1 MTLFDR
7 IKKTSK
13 ERGFALT
20 EVARRAGIG
29 EKSIYAW
36 KPSKRY
42 PEGITPRHETLEKVA
57 EVLGVTVDY
66 LLGTDNTPEWA
77 TQKDVTDLEQY
88 LEDDA
93 AQNSLN
99 FGGDALTEE
108 ENEKLRIAIT
118 QIFWEKLKDHK
129 RQQGK

>member
-1 MTLFDR
+1 MTTFDR
-7 IKKTSK
+7 IKTMAKK
-13 ERGFALT
+13 RGLSLGDTAIK
-20 EVARRAGIG
+20 AGLG
-29 EKSIYAW
+29 EKSIYKW
-36 KPSKRY
+36 KYNVPSADK
-42 PEGITPRHETLEKVA
+42 LAAVA
-57 EVLGVTVDY
+57 DVLGVTVDH
-66 LLGTDNTPEWA
+66 LLGTDNTPDWA

>member
-1 MTLFDR
+1 MTLFER
-7 IKKTSK
+7 IKETGKK
-13 ERGFALT
+13 RGWNVKQ
-20 EVARRAGIG
+20 VAVKAGIG
-29 EKSIYAW
+29 ENAIYRW
-36 KPSKRY
+36 KDSQPTADK
-42 PEGITPRHETLEKVA
+42 LVA
-57 EVLGVTVDY
+57 VADVLGVTVDY

-77 TQKDVTDLEQY
+77 TQKDVTDLKQY

>member
-1 MTLFDR
+1 MTLFER
-7 IKKTSK
+7 VKETAKK
-13 ERGFALT
+13 RGWSLQETAQK
-20 EVARRAGIG
+20 AGLGIN
-29 EKSIYAW
+29 SIYAW
-36 KPSKRY
+36 KNKTPSVDRIKS
-42 PEGITPRHETLEKVA
+42 VA
-57 EVLGVTVDY
+57 DVLGVTVDY
-66 LLGTDNTPEWA
+66 LLGTGNTPDWA
-77 TQKDVTDLEQY
+77 TQKDVTDLKQY